1 MLLENFG
8 RDYIINCVI
17 LHKSRKKQEEYGKTD
32 SMTDVELNIKTLLEQ
47 ILSGPEEALRA
58 WKNGGI
64 PVQLLRELFAHHD
77 TFEVLYFLAG
87 YAETPSKILEELGEK
102 TQSVLILSLLADHP
116 RTPKPLLQQ
125 MAKHEDPEVR
135 KAVAR
140 SKWISPQ
147 SALILSDDEDASV
160 RAALAENHAITPRI
174 QAKLSNDDVPFVRA
188 ALLKLPHLDVE
199 IQKALCDDMD
209 VTVQAKALLNPR
221 LDPSCLLEAADSDE
235 SLSQRILLL
244 RGQLPDNVLE
254 SLIFSSDPEIQ
265 NEAVGRKRLTA
276 DEMVGFAQKGDERVR
291 LKIAGSEA
299 VPSIV
304 QLVLA
309 EDESAAVRR
318 RLAANVKLST
328 EAAEKLLSLEDHE
341 TDLTLAG
348 NPAVPLSLLE
358 ELLEEDESLMMA
370 FACRDGLCG
379 DDLEFVLEH
388 GDDSALYGLVYQ
400 ETDCTGMS
408 AESAVRLSLNEL
420 PSIRALAAAARSLPL
435 RMMSRLSH
443 DASPLVRM
451 ALTRNPEAGRKL
463 LEGLCED
470 PDARVRDCAAKA
482 LEMRPVE
489 QEPSRH
495 AEAVKNESDSEEEV
509 VEDATGDLGEDK
521 KGGGLLKRLF
531 GKLSE

>member
-1 MLLENFG
+1 MT
-8 RDYIINCVI
+8 
-17 LHKSRKKQEEYGKTD
+17 EED
-32 SMTDVELNIKTLLEQ
+32 LNIKTLLEQ

-102 TQSVLILSLLADHP
+102 TQSVLILSQLADHP

-125 MAKHEDPEVR
+125 LAKHEDPEVR

-147 SALILSDDEDASV
+147 SALILSDDENATV

-221 LDPSCLLEAADSDE
+221 IDASCLLECADSDE
-235 SLSQRILLL
+235 SLSQHILLM

-254 SLIFSSDPEIQ
+254 SLLFSSDPEIQ

-291 LKIAGSEA
+291 LKIAQSEA
-299 VPSIV
+299 VPSLV
-304 QLVLA
+304 QSVLA
-309 EDESAAVRR
+309 EDGSAAVRR
-318 RLAANVKLST
+318 RLAANGKLST
-328 EAAEKLLSLEDHE
+328 EAAEKLLSLHDHE
-341 TDLTLAG
+341 TDLALAG

-358 ELLEEDESLMMA
+358 ELLEDDESLMMA
-370 FACRDGLCG
+370 FACREGLCG
-379 DDLEFVLEH
+379 ADLEFVLEH

-408 AESAVRLSLNEL
+408 AENAVRLSLNAL
-420 PSIRALAAAARSLPL
+420 PSVRALAAAAHSLPL
-435 RMMSRLSH
+435 RMMTELSH

-451 ALTRNPEAGRKL
+451 ALTRNPEASRTL
-463 LEGLCED
+463 IEGLCDDAD
-470 PDARVRDCAAKA
+470 PRVRDCAAKA
-482 LEMRPVE
+482 LAARPAE
-489 QEPSRH
+489 QPPARP
-495 AEAVKNESDSEEEV
+495 ATAA
-509 VEDATGDLGEDK
+509 EDAEDVEAEGVEAPAENAGGDE

-531 GKLSE
+531 GRLSE